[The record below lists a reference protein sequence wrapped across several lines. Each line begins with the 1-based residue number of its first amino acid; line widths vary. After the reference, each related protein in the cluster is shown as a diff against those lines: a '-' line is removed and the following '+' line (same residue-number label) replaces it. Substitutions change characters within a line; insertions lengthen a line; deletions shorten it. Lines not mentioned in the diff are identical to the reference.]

1 MKLNLP
7 VVFGIAVI
15 GAGLGMLLLWQPEP
29 TPKELAAPSVERLR
43 AELREKGLT
52 EGRDFVIETPVIL
65 SRTED
70 EIIVRLD
77 VQFPTGDRGREY
89 HRLVVGDKGWE
100 FQQDLGRTF
109 REFVEKETKPACDR
123 LAKRLAERYQEAVRI
138 PAENVR
144 IVHRLRESSETGQ
157 PVRVL
162 GSIDIR
168 FRDGGGE
175 GRYVEDF
182 AFTKGAWTLEGQG
195 GQLFDRGPRLP
206 AK

>member
-7 VVFGIAVI
+7 LVFGIAVI

-29 TPKELAAPSVERLR
+29 TAQELAAPSVERLR

-52 EGRDFVIETPVIL
+52 EGRDFIIDTPIIL
-65 SRTED
+65 SRTDD

-77 VQFPTGDRGREY
+77 VKFPTGGMAREY
-89 HRLVVGDKGWE
+89 HRLVAGGKGWE

-109 REFVEKETKPACDR
+109 PEFVEKEIKPACER
-123 LAKRLAERYQEAVRI
+123 LAKRLADRYQEAVSI
-138 PAENVR
+138 PAENIN
-144 IVHRLRESSETGQ
+144 IVHRLRESSEPGQ

-168 FRDGGGE
+168 FKDGGGE

-182 AFTKGAWTLEGQG
+182 AFTKGVWTLEGQG
-195 GQLFDRGPRLP
+195 GQLFDRGPKP
-206 AK
+206 AR